1 MTRKRIIT
9 DPTVRPDAPARA
21 RGAKGGV
28 THAEVRELAL
38 ALPEAEEKPSY
49 GTPGFKVK
57 NKLFARLRE
66 DGETLVVKVS
76 FDQRKAMLA
85 QAPETFV
92 VTPHY
97 QDHPMVLVV
106 LKAVDRELLREV
118 LAEAWRLSAPPSVLK
133 RVAAAQAGGKAPD
146 AGPATGKGKAAGAS
160 GQRRPASARP
170 RRSSRA

>member
-66 DGETLVVKVS
+66 DGETLVVKTS
-76 FDQRKAMLA
+76 FEERDGLIAADPDTYYL
-85 QAPETFV
+85 TD
-92 VTPHY
+92 HY
-97 QDHPMVLVV
+97 LKYEWVLVR
-106 LKAVDRELLREV
+106 LSRIHVDAMTDLLRG
-118 LAEAWRLSAPPSVLK
+118 AWRS
-133 RVAAAQAGGKAPD
+133 AAATK
-146 AGPATGKGKAAGAS
+146 
-160 GQRRPASARP
+160 RRPAVRAKP
-170 RRSSRA
+170 RKR